1 MSQPYAA
8 PHISKIYEALTAI
21 ADKRYELVS
30 DTELKL
36 FSSSRGK
43 FYTITYDPSIK
54 QIMSNDNT
62 AYYTHSISYPMLTLL
77 MLRGDLAYDPD
88 LLAPLSNIVWKDI
101 MTKHKND
108 YDAGI
113 KEVLKSLESQG
124 INITELSS
132 KIELIYN
139 HACSLTLS
147 PLGRRQLPPKA
158 Y

>member
-1 MSQPYAA
+1 MSHPYSA
-8 PHISKIYEALTAI
+8 PHISKVYEALTAI

-43 FYTITYDPSIK
+43 FYTVKYDPNTK
-54 QIMSNDNT
+54 AIMSNDNT

-77 MLRGDLAYDPD
+77 MLRGDLPYDQS
-88 LLAPLSNIVWKDI
+88 LLTPLSNIIWKDI

-113 KEVLKSLESQG
+113 VEVLADLKISG
-124 INITELSS
+124 INTESLQTKINSIYAYASS
-132 KIELIYN
+132 LI
-139 HACSLTLS
+139 LT
-147 PLGRRQLPPKA
+147 PLGPRQRPPSA

>member
-1 MSQPYAA
+1 MSHPYAA
-8 PHISKIYEALTAI
+8 PHISKVYEALTAI

-43 FYTITYDPSIK
+43 FYTVKYDPETK

-62 AYYTHSISYPMLTLL
+62 AYYTHSVSYPMLTQL
-77 MLRGDLAYDPD
+77 MLRGDLAYDTS
-88 LLAPLSNIVWKDI
+88 LLAPLSNIIWKDI
-101 MTKHKND
+101 MTKHKNN

-113 KEVLKSLESQG
+113 VEVLADLKSRG
-124 INITELSS
+124 IDTDSLQA
-132 KIELIYN
+132 KINSIYTV
-139 HACSLTLS
+139 ACFLTLS
-147 PLGRRQLPPKA
+147 PLGKRQLPPKA

>member
-1 MSQPYAA
+1 MSKPYSP
-8 PHISKIYEALTAI
+8 PHISKVYEALTAI

-43 FYTITYDPSIK
+43 FYTVTYDPSTR

-62 AYYTHSISYPMLTLL
+62 AYYTHSISYPMITLL
-77 MLRGDLAYDPD
+77 MLRGDLAYDTS
-88 LLAPLSNIVWKDI
+88 LLAPLSNIIWKDI
-101 MTKHKND
+101 MTKHKNN

-113 KEVLKSLESQG
+113 VEVLADLKSRG
-124 INITELSS
+124 IDTDSLQA
-132 KIELIYN
+132 KINSIYTV
-139 HACSLTLS
+139 ACSLTLS
-147 PLGRRQLPPKA
+147 PLGKRQLPPKA

>member
-1 MSQPYAA
+1 MTKPYST
-8 PHISKIYEALTAI
+8 PHISKVYEALTAI

-36 FSSSRGK
+36 YSSSRGK
-43 FYTITYDPSIK
+43 FYTVTYNPQTK

-77 MLRGDLAYDPD
+77 MLRGDLAYDTS

-113 KEVLKSLESQG
+113 AEVLSDLKIRGIDIESLQAK
-124 INITELSS
+124 INS
-132 KIELIYN
+132 IYAT
-139 HACSLTLS
+139 ACSLTLT
-147 PLGRRQLPPKA
+147 PLTPRRLPPKG

>member
-1 MSQPYAA
+1 V
-8 PHISKIYEALTAI
+8 YEALTAI

-43 FYTITYDPSIK
+43 FYTVTYDPSTD

-62 AYYTHSISYPMLTLL
+62 AYYTHSISYPMITLL
-77 MLRGDLAYDPD
+77 MLRGDLAYDSD
-88 LLAPLSNIVWKDI
+88 LLGPLSNIVWKDI

-113 KEVLKSLESQG
+113 VEVLADLKIRGIDTESLQAK
-124 INITELSS
+124 INS
-132 KIELIYN
+132 IYTS
-139 HACSLTLS
+139 ACSLTLS
-147 PLGRRQLPPKA
+147 PLGPRKLPPKA

>member
-1 MSQPYAA
+1 MSKPYSP

-43 FYTITYDPSIK
+43 FYTITYDPSRK

-62 AYYTHSISYPMLTLL
+62 AYYTHSISYPMITLL
-77 MLRGDLAYDPD
+77 MLRGDLAYDTS
-88 LLAPLSNIVWKDI
+88 LLAPLSNIIWKDI

-113 KEVLKSLESQG
+113 AEVLANLKNRGVNIESLQ
-124 INITELSS
+124 S
-132 KIELIYN
+132 KINAIYTT
-139 HACSLTLS
+139 ACSLVLT
-147 PLGRRQLPPKA
+147 PLGKRRLPPNA

>member
-1 MSQPYAA
+1 MSKHYSP
-8 PHISKIYEALTAI
+8 PHLSKIYEALTAI

-43 FYTITYDPSIK
+43 YYTVTYSPETK
-54 QIMSNDNT
+54 EIMSNDNT

-77 MLRGDLAYDPD
+77 MLRGDLVYDAS
-88 LLAPLSNIVWKDI
+88 LLAPLSNIIWKDI

-113 KEVLKSLESQG
+113 AEVLANLNNRGVNIESLQ
-124 INITELSS
+124 S
-132 KIELIYN
+132 KINAIYTT
-139 HACSLTLS
+139 ACSLVLT
-147 PLGRRQLPPKA
+147 PLGKRRLPPNA

>member
-43 FYTITYDPSIK
+43 FYTVKYDPHTM

-77 MLRGDLAYDPD
+77 MLRGDLPYDHS
-88 LLAPLSNIVWKDI
+88 LLSPLSNIVWKDI

-113 KEVLKSLESQG
+113 KEVVTSLESQG
-124 INITELSS
+124 INIDDLSS

-139 HACSLTLS
+139 QACSLTLS
-147 PLGRRQLPPKA
+147 PLGPRQLPPRA